1 MGDRGNIKI
10 VSGFEWAPP
19 LYFYT
24 HWRGSELPGIV
35 SNAMKRVKNAGR
47 LTDESYASRII
58 FDTLTENEYDESTGY
73 CSTGYGI
80 STWRS
85 EDASTVVTIDFKDK
99 TVDVS
104 GMPIPFDIFVALD
117 VSTFFDEE
125 FTW

>member
-10 VSGFEWAPP
+10 VSEFEWAPP

-24 HWRGSELPGIV
+24 HWNGSELPGIV

-47 LTDESYASRII
+47 LTHESYASRII
-58 FDTLTENEYDESTGY
+58 FDTLTENAYDESI
-73 CSTGYGI
+73 GYGI
-80 STWRS
+80 STWRN